1 MRRKSSIYCI
11 IAAALLFAFLTA
23 GCKSVKQ
30 VEAETRD
37 LSLDLRS
44 DNPYYNMIAGRRGAR
59 PVHPGLTP
67 EDLSRPLTLRR
78 SIELALQGHPEIR
91 RWKAKIGEATGRR
104 RELET
109 MGWAELIF
117 DITWAPDWKL
127 GLDDPTTSSGDR
139 LAGDTTRYG
148 VALRQPIYF
157 EWQRRRALLNANT
170 ENINSL
176 HNQMED
182 EANKVIGAVC
192 KVYLD
197 IMEARLQRKH
207 RKAIYELDRKRVAVV
222 ELLVEKRLLLDS
234 ALHKAKKF
242 MHAAERDHHAAIQV
256 LKSRE
261 RKLKNLL
268 GIDSRIDIKF
278 EPTDFEEIPLIPEEQ
293 AYEHMVKSSPRFNAL
308 DHDVRKAYWD
318 KEYMRWEDI
327 DSDIIIRYGY
337 DVESWSTPIDD
348 FMLIS
353 WTLRYPLLHIKARNA
368 RVVQGLKRMEQFEI
382 EREIHQQAA
391 LDALE
396 HHYSTILEKSSDISS
411 FQAAVEEAREDLR
424 IAEVFERKGTPHEAL
439 KTDPEN
445 VLLSTISIIRLENS
459 LYDLSS
465 ARLDYLRETIG
476 LYATVGRAAEL
487 VEYAKLSDIEKQIE
501 AYSHTVFVPDAAGI
515 LESKEEKGELF
526 NFCEIENITTVIV
539 DFTNLEENREK
550 IEAFLKEA
558 HGRSIKVVLKM
569 GGTEWLNAENMDTVK
584 ADLEAFF
591 AYNNPKP
598 EEQPSGTAPP
608 ETPSEEPT
616 EDAPPAEGEAESDT
630 DTETENNNGAEAET
644 PTPVVEQ
651 PADTE
656 EIEPEWV
663 KPPQKFDGIFLDL
676 TGRNLA
682 KWNILLI
689 WPEER
694 KNRLVEVLEM
704 ADEMRKKQ
712 KDETPVTLITSA
724 PLAANDIKLA
734 DGTTLLEKLLSH
746 TDSVALII
754 DSDDQSAIVGEARPV
769 LQKTKEKGRIK
780 IAVTT
785 LPGLPK
791 GKSYYHRKSSLFFG
805 ELAEIAEKL
814 RPNLNFAGIIIEDYP
829 SLRELLAR

>member
-1 MRRKSSIYCI
+1 MRRKSSIYCT
-11 IAAALLFAFLTA
+11 IAAALLFAFLAA
-23 GCKSVKQ
+23 GCKTVKQ
-30 VEAETRD
+30 VETETRA

-44 DNPYYNMIAGRRGAR
+44 DNPYYNMISGRSGAR
-59 PVHPGLTP
+59 PVHPGLMP
-67 EDLSRPLTLRR
+67 EDLSGPLTLRR

-117 DITWAPDWKL
+117 DITWAPGWKL
-127 GLDDPTTSSGDR
+127 GLDDPTASSGDR
-139 LAGDTTRYG
+139 MAGNTTRFG

-170 ENINSL
+170 ENLNSL

-182 EANKVIGAVC
+182 EVNKVIGEVC
-192 KVYLD
+192 KTYLD

-207 RKAIYELDRKRVAVV
+207 RSAVYELDRKRVAVV
-222 ELLVEKRLLLDS
+222 EHLVEKRLLLDS
-234 ALHKAKKF
+234 ALHSARKF
-242 MHAAERDHHAAIQV
+242 MHAAERDHHAAVQV

-293 AYEHMVKSSPRFNAL
+293 AYEHMVQSSPRFNAM

-337 DVESWSTPIDD
+337 DVEDWSTPIDD
-348 FMLIS
+348 FMLVS
-353 WTLRYPLLHIKARNA
+353 WTLRYPLMHVKARNA
-368 RVVQGLKRMEQFEI
+368 RVVQGLKRMEQFAI
-382 EREIHQQAA
+382 EREVNQQAA

-424 IAEVFERKGTPHEAL
+424 IAEVFERKGTPDEAL

-445 VLLSTISIIRLENS
+445 ILLSIISTIKLENS
-459 LYDLSS
+459 LFDLSS
-465 ARLDYLRETIG
+465 ARLDYLRETID

-487 VEYAKLSDIEKQIE
+487 IEYAKLSDIEKQIE
-501 AYSHTVFVPDAAGI
+501 AYSRTMFVPDAIGI
-515 LESKEEKGELF
+515 LESKGKTGELF
-526 NFCEIENITTVIV
+526 NFCEIEDIATIIV

-569 GGTEWLNAENMDTVK
+569 GGTEWLDAENTDTAK

-591 AYNNPKP
+591 TYNNPPEP
-598 EEQPSGTAPP
+598 EEQPAETAPP
-608 ETPSEEPT
+608 ETPTEET
-616 EDAPPAEGEAESDT
+616 AEDAPAEGEAET
-630 DTETENNNGAEAET
+630 DTETENNNEAEAET
-644 PTPVVEQ
+644 PTPVEQ
-651 PADTE
+651 PADIV

-663 KPPQKFDGIFLDL
+663 EPPQKFDGIFLDL

-682 KWNILLI
+682 DWNDGQM

-704 ADEMRKKQ
+704 TDEMRRLE
-712 KDETPVTLITSA
+712 KDEVPVLLLTSA
-724 PLAANDIKLA
+724 PAAAHNFQLG
-734 DGTTLLEKLLSH
+734 DGRTLLEKLLSH
-746 TDSVALII
+746 TDSVSLII
-754 DSDDQSAIVGEARPV
+754 DSDDQSAIVDEARPV
-769 LQKTKEKGRIK
+769 LQKTMEKGRIK

-785 LPGLPK
+785 LPKFPE
-791 GKSYYHRKSSLFFG
+791 GKSYYHSKSSLFFG

-829 SLRELLAR
+829 SLRELLTR